1 MARRSG
7 IVARVSTG
15 VCLLCVSLGVHAQ
28 AERVNNVISEQVKA
42 EEAARA
48 AEKRITQL
56 DSETAGMLGEYRQ
69 MSAEAT
75 SLKAYNEQL
84 GTQVSSQ
91 QEEIATLTRQ
101 LGEVETTSR
110 EVLPM
115 MQRMLATLE
124 QFVKLD
130 LPFLPQERVARIGQL
145 KDMMTRADVSI
156 SEKYRRIV
164 EAYQIETE
172 YGRTL
177 EGYQGKID
185 GKTVDVL
192 RVGRVALMYQT
203 LDGKESGYWDATAG
217 KWQPDDHFDDAI
229 KEGLKVAQ
237 QTGGARFRG
246 GAVRAPK
253 EARR

>member
-1 MARRSG
+1 
-7 IVARVSTG
+7 
-15 VCLLCVSLGVHAQ
+15 
-28 AERVNNVISEQVKA
+28 VIGEQLKA

-48 AEKRITQL
+48 SEKRIAQL

-69 MSAEAT
+69 MTAEAT

-84 GTQVSSQ
+84 ATQVSSQ
-91 QEEIATLTRQ
+91 QEELATLARQ

-130 LPFLPQERVARIGQL
+130 LPFLPQERAARIAQL
-145 KDMMTRADVSI
+145 RDMMTRADVSI

-177 EGYQGKID
+177 EAYQGKID
-185 GKTVDVL
+185 GKTVDLL

-203 LDGKESGYWDATAG
+203 LDGKESGYWDAVSG
-217 KWQPDDHFDDAI
+217 KWKLDNRYDDAI
-229 KEGLKVAQ
+229 KEGLKVARKQ
-237 QTGGARFRG
+237 AAPDFV
-246 GAVRAPK
+246 AVPVRAPK
-253 EARR
+253 EARP

>member
-1 MARRSG
+1 MT
-7 IVARVSTG
+7 RVSIVG
-15 VCLLCVSLGVHAQ
+15 ACLLCIPLTLYAQ
-28 AERVNNVISEQVKA
+28 ADRVNTVIAEQVKA

-56 DSETAGMLGEYRQ
+56 DTETSGMLGEYRQ
-69 MSAEAT
+69 MTAEAA
-75 SLKAYNEQL
+75 SLKSYNEQL
-84 GTQVSSQ
+84 GRQVASQ

-101 LGEVETTSR
+101 IGEVETTSR

-130 LPFLPQERVARIGQL
+130 LPFLPQERTARIDQL
-145 KDMMTRADVSI
+145 KDMISRADVST

-177 EGYQGKID
+177 EAYQGRI
-185 GKTVDVL
+185 GEKTVDFL
-192 RVGRVALMYQT
+192 RVGRVALMYQS
-203 LDGKESGYWDATAG
+203 LDGKETGYWDATTG
-217 KWQPDDHFDDAI
+217 KWKPDRAFDDAI
-229 KEGLKVAQ
+229 KEGLKVARKQ
-237 QTGGARFRG
+237 SAPDFV
-246 GAVRAPK
+246 AVPVRAPK
-253 EARR
+253 EARP

>member
-1 MARRSG
+1 MTRR
-7 IVARVSTG
+7 VAIAG
-15 VCLLCVSLGVHAQ
+15 ACLMCMPLSLHAQ
-28 AERVNNVISEQVKA
+28 VERVNTVIAEQVKA

-48 AEKRITQL
+48 AEKRISQL
-56 DSETAGMLGEYRQ
+56 DTETSGMLGEYRQ
-69 MSAEAT
+69 MSAEAA
-75 SLKAYNEQL
+75 SLKSYNEQL
-84 GTQVSSQ
+84 ATQVGSQ
-91 QEEIATLTRQ
+91 QEEIAALARQ
-101 LGEVETTSR
+101 IGEVETTSR

-130 LPFLPQERVARIGQL
+130 LPFLPQERSARTSQL
-145 KDMMTRADVSI
+145 KDMITRADVSI

-177 EGYQGKID
+177 EGYQGRIGD
-185 GKTVDVL
+185 KTVDFL

-217 KWQPDDHFDDAI
+217 KWKPDNRFDDAI
-229 KEGLKVAQ
+229 KEGLKVARKQ
-237 QTGGARFRG
+237 SAPDFV
-246 GAVRAPK
+246 AVPVRAPK
-253 EARR
+253 EARP